1 MSKVFTEGLGFLP
14 TLTIG
19 VRKMK
24 KFIAFAVVALLA
36 LSMCFAGGEKEDSA
50 AGSVVKIGFIG
61 PLTGDYANYGTL
73 CRQAVE
79 MAIDEINA
87 KGGVNGVQIKLFAE
101 DSEGDSQ
108 KALAA
113 MEKLSSSDKVCAII
127 GPVLTGETFSVAE
140 RAQAEGIVVITPSA
154 SHKDITNVG
163 DYIFR
168 TTPSDGLQGEVA
180 GKYWA
185 DVLGYTK
192 LAVLYAKN
200 DYSQGLYESMSEA
213 FEQEG
218 GKVVAAETF
227 MVGDKDF
234 KTQLTKL
241 KNTDAQ
247 AIYLPDYTAEMAQ
260 ILEQASQL
268 GMDKPFLSGDGFLSE
283 EIYSLA
289 GQYTDGVVYTAS
301 ALVEESSR
309 NKEFKDAYAA
319 MWGIGPDSFATNAY
333 DATYILASVI
343 EKVGAGRAA
352 IKSGM
357 EQVKDFEGVNG
368 IINFAS
374 NGDLVAYQGIYEV
387 HGTTPVY
394 VGAFTV
400 EDGRLVKVQ

>member
-1 MSKVFTEGLGFLP
+1 
-14 TLTIG
+14 
-19 VRKMK
+19 MK
-24 KFIAFAVVALLA
+24 KIIAFAVVALLA
-36 LSMCFAGGEKEDSA
+36 MSMCFAGGDKESSA
-50 AGSVVKIGFIG
+50 DGAVVKIGFIG

-87 KGGVNGVQIKLFAE
+87 KGGVNGASIKLFAE

-140 RAQAEGIVVITPSA
+140 RAQAEGIVIITPSA

-180 GKYWA
+180 GKYWSQ
-185 DVLGYTK
+185 VLGYTK

-213 FEQEG
+213 FMQDG
-218 GKVVAAETF
+218 GQIVAAETF

-260 ILEQASQL
+260 ILEQAAQL
-268 GMDKPFLSGDGFLSE
+268 GIDKPFLSGDGFLSE

-301 ALVEESSR
+301 ARVEESNK
-309 NKEFKDAYAA
+309 NKEFKDAYTAR
-319 MWGIGPDSFATNAY
+319 WGIGPDSFATNAY
-333 DATYILASVI
+333 DATYILVSVI
-343 EKVGAGRAA
+343 EKVGTDRKA
-352 IKSGM
+352 IKTGM

-368 IINFAS
+368 IINFAP
-374 NGDLVAYQGIYEV
+374 NGDLVAYHGIYEV
-387 HGTTPVY
+387 HGTTPEY
-394 VGAFTV
+394 LGAFAV
-400 EDGRLVKVQ
+400 EDGKLVQVQ

>member
-1 MSKVFTEGLGFLP
+1 
-14 TLTIG
+14 
-19 VRKMK
+19 MK
-24 KFIAFAVVALLA
+24 KIIAFAVVALLA
-36 LSMCFAGGEKEDSA
+36 MSMCFAGGDKESSA
-50 AGSVVKIGFIG
+50 DGAVVKIGFIG

-87 KGGVNGVQIKLFAE
+87 KGGVNGASIKLFAE

-113 MEKLSSSDKVCAII
+113 MEKLSSSDKACAII

-140 RAQAEGIVVITPSA
+140 RAQAEGIVIITPSA

-180 GKYWA
+180 GKYWSQ
-185 DVLGYTK
+185 VLGYTK

-213 FEQEG
+213 FTQDG
-218 GKVVAAETF
+218 GQIVAAETF

-260 ILEQASQL
+260 ILEQAAQL
-268 GMDKPFLSGDGFLSE
+268 GIGKPFLSGDGFLSE

-301 ALVEESSR
+301 ARVEESNK
-309 NKEFKDAYAA
+309 NKEFKDAYTAR
-319 MWGIGPDSFATNAY
+319 WGIGPDSFATNAY
-333 DATYILASVI
+333 DATYILVSVI
-343 EKVGAGRAA
+343 EKVGTDRKA
-352 IKSGM
+352 IKTGM

-368 IINFAS
+368 IINFAP

-387 HGTTPVY
+387 HGTTPEY
-394 VGAFTV
+394 LGAFAV
-400 EDGRLVKVQ
+400 EDGKLVQVQ

>member
-1 MSKVFTEGLGFLP
+1 
-14 TLTIG
+14 
-19 VRKMK
+19 MK
-24 KFIAFAVVALLA
+24 KIIAFAVVALLA
-36 LSMCFAGGEKEDSA
+36 MSMCFAGGDKESSA
-50 AGSVVKIGFIG
+50 DGAVVKIGFIG

-87 KGGVNGVQIKLFAE
+87 KGGVNGASIKLFAE

-140 RAQAEGIVVITPSA
+140 RAQAEGIVIITPSA

-180 GKYWA
+180 GKYWSQ
-185 DVLGYTK
+185 VLGYTK

-213 FEQEG
+213 FTQDG
-218 GKVVAAETF
+218 GQIVAAETF

-260 ILEQASQL
+260 ILEQAAQL
-268 GMDKPFLSGDGFLSE
+268 GIDKPFLSGDGFLSE

-301 ALVEESSR
+301 ARVEESNK
-309 NKEFKDAYAA
+309 NKEFKDAYTAR
-319 MWGIGPDSFATNAY
+319 WGIGPDSFATNTY
-333 DATYILASVI
+333 DATYILVSVI
-343 EKVGAGRAA
+343 EKVGTDRKA
-352 IKSGM
+352 IKTGM

-368 IINFAS
+368 IINFAP

-387 HGTTPVY
+387 HGTTPEY
-394 VGAFTV
+394 LGAFAV
-400 EDGRLVKVQ
+400 EDGKLVQVQ

>member
-1 MSKVFTEGLGFLP
+1 
-14 TLTIG
+14 
-19 VRKMK
+19 MK
-24 KFIAFAVVALLA
+24 KIIAFAVVALLA
-36 LSMCFAGGEKEDSA
+36 VSVCFAGGDKESSTGGA
-50 AGSVVKIGFIG
+50 VVKIGFIG

-87 KGGVNGVQIKLFAE
+87 KGGINGASIKLFAE

-140 RAQAEGIVVITPSA
+140 RAQAEGIVIITPSA

-180 GKYWA
+180 GKYWSQK
-185 DVLGYTK
+185 LGYTK

-213 FEQEG
+213 FTQDG
-218 GKVVAAETF
+218 GQIVAAETF

-301 ALVEESSR
+301 ARVEESNK
-309 NKEFKDAYAA
+309 NKEFKDAYTAR
-319 MWGIGPDSFATNAY
+319 WGIGPDSFATNAY
-333 DATYILASVI
+333 DATYILVSVI
-343 EKVGAGRAA
+343 EKVGTDRKA
-352 IKSGM
+352 IKTGM
-357 EQVKDFEGVNG
+357 DQVKDFEGVNG
-368 IINFAS
+368 IINFAP

-387 HGTTPVY
+387 HGTTPEY

-400 EDGRLVKVQ
+400 EDGKLIQVQ

>member
-1 MSKVFTEGLGFLP
+1 
-14 TLTIG
+14 
-19 VRKMK
+19 MK
-24 KFIAFAVVALLA
+24 KIIAFAVVALLA
-36 LSMCFAGGEKEDSA
+36 MSMCFAGGDKESSA
-50 AGSVVKIGFIG
+50 DGAVVKIGFIG

-87 KGGVNGVQIKLFAE
+87 KGGVNGASIKLFAE

-140 RAQAEGIVVITPSA
+140 RAQAEGIVIITPSA

-180 GKYWA
+180 GKYWSQ
-185 DVLGYTK
+185 VLGYTK

-213 FEQEG
+213 FTQDG
-218 GKVVAAETF
+218 GQIVAAETF

-260 ILEQASQL
+260 ILEQAAQL
-268 GMDKPFLSGDGFLSE
+268 GIDKPFLSGDGFLSE

-301 ALVEESSR
+301 ARVEESNK
-309 NKEFKDAYAA
+309 NKEFKDAYTARL
-319 MWGIGPDSFATNAY
+319 GIGPDSFATNAY
-333 DATYILASVI
+333 DATYILVSVI
-343 EKVGAGRAA
+343 EKVGTDRKA
-352 IKSGM
+352 IKTGM

-368 IINFAS
+368 IINFAP

-387 HGTTPVY
+387 HGTTPEY
-394 VGAFTV
+394 LGAFAV
-400 EDGRLVKVQ
+400 EDGKLVQVQ

>member
-1 MSKVFTEGLGFLP
+1 MSKVFTEGLGSLP

-127 GPVLTGETFSVAE
+127 GPILTGETFSVAE

-213 FEQEG
+213 FGQEG

-319 MWGIGPDSFATNAY
+319 KWGIGPDSFATNAY

-343 EKVGAGRAA
+343 EKVGTGRAA

>member
-1 MSKVFTEGLGFLP
+1 
-14 TLTIG
+14 
-19 VRKMK
+19 MK
-24 KFIAFAVVALLA
+24 KIIAFAVVALLA
-36 LSMCFAGGEKEDSA
+36 MSMCFAGGDKESSA
-50 AGSVVKIGFIG
+50 DGAVVKIGFIG

-87 KGGVNGVQIKLFAE
+87 KSGVNGASIKLFAE

-140 RAQAEGIVVITPSA
+140 RAQAEGIVIITPSA

-180 GKYWA
+180 GKYWSQ
-185 DVLGYTK
+185 VLGYTK

-213 FEQEG
+213 FTQDG
-218 GKVVAAETF
+218 GQIVAAETF

-260 ILEQASQL
+260 ILEQAAQL
-268 GMDKPFLSGDGFLSE
+268 GIDKPFLSGDGFLSE

-301 ALVEESSR
+301 ARVEESNK
-309 NKEFKDAYAA
+309 NKEFKDAYTAR
-319 MWGIGPDSFATNAY
+319 WGIGPDSFATNAY
-333 DATYILASVI
+333 DATYILVSVI
-343 EKVGAGRAA
+343 EKVGTDRKA
-352 IKSGM
+352 IKTGM

-368 IINFAS
+368 IINFAP

-387 HGTTPVY
+387 HGTTPEY
-394 VGAFTV
+394 LGAFAV
-400 EDGRLVKVQ
+400 EDGKLVQVQ

>member
-1 MSKVFTEGLGFLP
+1 
-14 TLTIG
+14 
-19 VRKMK
+19 MK
-24 KFIAFAVVALLA
+24 KIIAFAVVALLA
-36 LSMCFAGGEKEDSA
+36 MSMCFAGGDKESSA
-50 AGSVVKIGFIG
+50 DGAVVKIGFIG

-87 KGGVNGVQIKLFAE
+87 KGGVNGASIKLFAE

-140 RAQAEGIVVITPSA
+140 RAQAEGIVIITPSA

-180 GKYWA
+180 GKYWSQ
-185 DVLGYTK
+185 VLGYTK

-213 FEQEG
+213 FMQDG
-218 GKVVAAETF
+218 GQIVAAETF

-260 ILEQASQL
+260 ILEQSSQL
-268 GMDKPFLSGDGFLSE
+268 GIDKPFLSGDGFLSE

-301 ALVEESSR
+301 ARVEESNK
-309 NKEFKDAYAA
+309 NKEFKDAYTAR
-319 MWGIGPDSFATNAY
+319 WGIGPDSFATNAY
-333 DATYILASVI
+333 DATYILVSVI
-343 EKVGAGRAA
+343 EKVGTDRKA
-352 IKSGM
+352 IKTGM

-368 IINFAS
+368 IINFAP

-387 HGTTPVY
+387 HGTTPEY
-394 VGAFTV
+394 LGAFAV
-400 EDGRLVKVQ
+400 EDGKLVQVQ

>member
-1 MSKVFTEGLGFLP
+1 
-14 TLTIG
+14 
-19 VRKMK
+19 MK
-24 KFIAFAVVALLA
+24 KIIAFAVVALLA
-36 LSMCFAGGEKEDSA
+36 MSMCFAGGDKESSA
-50 AGSVVKIGFIG
+50 DGAVVKIGFIG

-87 KGGVNGVQIKLFAE
+87 KGGVNGASIKLFAE

-140 RAQAEGIVVITPSA
+140 RAQAEGIVIITPSA

-180 GKYWA
+180 GKYWSQ
-185 DVLGYTK
+185 VLGYTK

-213 FEQEG
+213 FTQDG
-218 GKVVAAETF
+218 GQIVAAETF

-260 ILEQASQL
+260 ILEQAAQL
-268 GMDKPFLSGDGFLSE
+268 GIDKPFLSGDGFLSE

-301 ALVEESSR
+301 ARVEESNK
-309 NKEFKDAYAA
+309 NKEFKDAYTAR
-319 MWGIGPDSFATNAY
+319 WGIGPDSFATNAY
-333 DATYILASVI
+333 DATYILVSVI
-343 EKVGAGRAA
+343 EKVGTDRKA
-352 IKSGM
+352 IKTGM

-368 IINFAS
+368 IINFAP
-374 NGDLVAYQGIYEV
+374 NGDLVAYQGVYEV
-387 HGTTPVY
+387 HGTTPEY
-394 VGAFTV
+394 LGAFSV
-400 EDGRLVKVQ
+400 EGGKLVKIQ

>member
-1 MSKVFTEGLGFLP
+1 
-14 TLTIG
+14 
-19 VRKMK
+19 MK
-24 KFIAFAVVALLA
+24 RIIAFAVVALLA
-36 LSMCFAGGEKEDSA
+36 VSVCFAGGDKESSA
-50 AGSVVKIGFIG
+50 DGAVVKIGFIG

-73 CRQAVE
+73 CKQAIE

-87 KGGVNGVQIKLFAE
+87 KGGVNGSTIKLVPE
-101 DSEGDSQ
+101 DSEGDPQ

-113 MEKLSSSDKVCAII
+113 MEKLSSSDKVCAIV

-140 RAQAEGIVVITPSA
+140 RAQAEGIVIITPSA

-163 DYIFR
+163 DYVFR

-180 GKYWA
+180 GMYWA
-185 DVLGYTK
+185 QVLGYTK

-200 DYSQGLYESMSEA
+200 DYSQGLYESMSES
-213 FEQEG
+213 FTQCG
-218 GKVVAAETF
+218 GQIVATETF

-247 AIYLPDYTAEMAQ
+247 AIYIPDYTAEMAQ

-268 GMDKPFLSGDGFLSE
+268 GIDKPFLSGDGFLSE
-283 EIYSLA
+283 EIYTLA

-301 ALVEESSR
+301 ARVEESNK
-309 NKEFKDAYAA
+309 NKEFKDAYTAR
-319 MWGIGPDSFATNAY
+319 WGIGPDSFATNAY
-333 DATYILASVI
+333 DATYILVSVI
-343 EKVGAGRAA
+343 EKVGTDRKA
-352 IKSGM
+352 IKEGM

-368 IINFAS
+368 IINFAE

-387 HGTTPVY
+387 HGSTPEY
-394 VGAFTV
+394 IGAFTV
-400 EDGRLVKVQ
+400 EDGKLVQVQ

>member
-1 MSKVFTEGLGFLP
+1 
-14 TLTIG
+14 
-19 VRKMK
+19 MK
-24 KFIAFAVVALLA
+24 KIIAFAVVALLA
-36 LSMCFAGGEKEDSA
+36 MSMCFAGGDKESSA
-50 AGSVVKIGFIG
+50 DGAVVKIGFIG

-87 KGGVNGVQIKLFAE
+87 KGGVNGASIKLFAE

-140 RAQAEGIVVITPSA
+140 RAQAEGIVIITPSA

-180 GKYWA
+180 GKYWSQ
-185 DVLGYTK
+185 VLGYTK

-213 FEQEG
+213 FTQDG
-218 GKVVAAETF
+218 GQIVAAETF

-241 KNTDAQ
+241 KNTDVQ

-260 ILEQASQL
+260 ILEQAAQL
-268 GMDKPFLSGDGFLSE
+268 GIDKPFLSGDGFLSE

-301 ALVEESSR
+301 ARVEESNK
-309 NKEFKDAYAA
+309 NKEFKDAYTAR
-319 MWGIGPDSFATNAY
+319 WSIGPDSFATNAY
-333 DATYILASVI
+333 DATYILVSVI
-343 EKVGAGRAA
+343 EKVGTDRKA
-352 IKSGM
+352 IKTGM

-368 IINFAS
+368 IINFAP

-387 HGTTPVY
+387 HGTTPEY
-394 VGAFTV
+394 LGAFAV
-400 EDGRLVKVQ
+400 EDGKLVQVQ

>member
-1 MSKVFTEGLGFLP
+1 
-14 TLTIG
+14 
-19 VRKMK
+19 MK
-24 KFIAFAVVALLA
+24 KIIAFAVVALLA
-36 LSMCFAGGEKEDSA
+36 MSMCFAGGDKESSA
-50 AGSVVKIGFIG
+50 DGAVVKIGFIG

-87 KGGVNGVQIKLFAE
+87 KGGVNGASIKLFAE

-113 MEKLSSSDKVCAII
+113 MEKLSSSDKVCSII

-140 RAQAEGIVVITPSA
+140 RAQAEGIVIITPSA

-180 GKYWA
+180 GKYWSQ
-185 DVLGYTK
+185 VLGYTK

-213 FEQEG
+213 FTQDG
-218 GKVVAAETF
+218 GQIVAAETF

-260 ILEQASQL
+260 ILEQAAQL
-268 GMDKPFLSGDGFLSE
+268 GIDKPFLSGDGFLSE

-301 ALVEESSR
+301 ARVEESNK
-309 NKEFKDAYAA
+309 NKEFKDAYTAR
-319 MWGIGPDSFATNAY
+319 WGIGPDSFATNAY
-333 DATYILASVI
+333 DATYILVSVI
-343 EKVGAGRAA
+343 EKVGTDRKA
-352 IKSGM
+352 IKTGM

-368 IINFAS
+368 IINFAP

-387 HGTTPVY
+387 HGTTPEY
-394 VGAFTV
+394 LGAFAV
-400 EDGRLVKVQ
+400 EDGKLVQVQ

>member
-1 MSKVFTEGLGFLP
+1 
-14 TLTIG
+14 
-19 VRKMK
+19 MK
-24 KFIAFAVVALLA
+24 KIIAFAVVALLVM
-36 LSMCFAGGEKEDSA
+36 SMCFAGGDKESSA
-50 AGSVVKIGFIG
+50 DGAVVKIGFIG

-87 KGGVNGVQIKLFAE
+87 KGGVNGASIKLFAE

-140 RAQAEGIVVITPSA
+140 RAQAEGIVIITPSA

-180 GKYWA
+180 GKYWSQ
-185 DVLGYTK
+185 VLGYTK

-213 FEQEG
+213 FTQDG
-218 GKVVAAETF
+218 GQIVAAETF

-260 ILEQASQL
+260 ILEQAAQL
-268 GMDKPFLSGDGFLSE
+268 GIDKPFLSGDGFLSE

-301 ALVEESSR
+301 ARVEESNK
-309 NKEFKDAYAA
+309 NKEFKDAYTAR
-319 MWGIGPDSFATNAY
+319 WGIGPDSFATNAY
-333 DATYILASVI
+333 DATYILVSVI
-343 EKVGAGRAA
+343 EKVGTDRKA
-352 IKSGM
+352 IKTGM

-368 IINFAS
+368 IINFAP

-387 HGTTPVY
+387 HGTTPEY
-394 VGAFTV
+394 LGAFAV
-400 EDGRLVKVQ
+400 EDGKLVQVQ

>member
-1 MSKVFTEGLGFLP
+1 
-14 TLTIG
+14 
-19 VRKMK
+19 MK
-24 KFIAFAVVALLA
+24 KIIAFAVVALLA
-36 LSMCFAGGEKEDSA
+36 MSMCFAGGDKESSA
-50 AGSVVKIGFIG
+50 DGAVVKIGFIG

-87 KGGVNGVQIKLFAE
+87 KGGVNGASIKLFAE

-140 RAQAEGIVVITPSA
+140 RAQAEGIVIITPSA

-180 GKYWA
+180 GKYWSQ
-185 DVLGYTK
+185 VLGYTK

-200 DYSQGLYESMSEA
+200 DYSQGLYESMSEV
-213 FEQEG
+213 FTQDG
-218 GKVVAAETF
+218 GQIVAAETF

-260 ILEQASQL
+260 ILEQAAQL
-268 GMDKPFLSGDGFLSE
+268 GIDKPFLSGDGFLSE

-301 ALVEESSR
+301 ARVEESNK
-309 NKEFKDAYAA
+309 NKEFKDAYTAR
-319 MWGIGPDSFATNAY
+319 WGIGPDSFATNAY
-333 DATYILASVI
+333 DATYILVSVI
-343 EKVGAGRAA
+343 EKVGIDRKA
-352 IKSGM
+352 IKTGM

-368 IINFAS
+368 IINFAP

-387 HGTTPVY
+387 HGTTPEY
-394 VGAFTV
+394 LGAFAV
-400 EDGRLVKVQ
+400 EDGKLVQVQ

>member
-1 MSKVFTEGLGFLP
+1 
-14 TLTIG
+14 
-19 VRKMK
+19 MK
-24 KFIAFAVVALLA
+24 KIIAFAVVALLA
-36 LSMCFAGGEKEDSA
+36 MSMCFAGGDKESSA
-50 AGSVVKIGFIG
+50 DGAVVKIGFIG

-87 KGGVNGVQIKLFAE
+87 KGGVNGASIKLFAE

-140 RAQAEGIVVITPSA
+140 RAQAEGIVIITPSA

-180 GKYWA
+180 GKYWSQ
-185 DVLGYTK
+185 VLGYTK

-213 FEQEG
+213 FTQDG
-218 GKVVAAETF
+218 GQIVAAETF

-260 ILEQASQL
+260 ILEQAAQL
-268 GMDKPFLSGDGFLSE
+268 GIDKPFLSGDGFLSE

-301 ALVEESSR
+301 ARVEESNK
-309 NKEFKDAYAA
+309 NKEFKDAYTAR
-319 MWGIGPDSFATNAY
+319 WGIGPDSFATNAY
-333 DATYILASVI
+333 DATYILVSVI
-343 EKVGAGRAA
+343 EKVGIDRKA
-352 IKSGM
+352 IKTGM

-368 IINFAS
+368 IINFAP

-387 HGTTPVY
+387 HGTTPEY
-394 VGAFTV
+394 LGAFAV
-400 EDGRLVKVQ
+400 EDGKLVQVQ

>member
-1 MSKVFTEGLGFLP
+1 
-14 TLTIG
+14 
-19 VRKMK
+19 MK

-319 MWGIGPDSFATNAY
+319 KWGIGPDSFATNAY

-343 EKVGAGRAA
+343 EKVGTGRAA

-357 EQVKDFEGVNG
+357 EQVKDFEGMNG

>member
-1 MSKVFTEGLGFLP
+1 
-14 TLTIG
+14 
-19 VRKMK
+19 MK
-24 KFIAFAVVALLA
+24 KIIAFAVVALLA
-36 LSMCFAGGEKEDSA
+36 MSMCFAGGDKESSA
-50 AGSVVKIGFIG
+50 DGAVVKIGFIG

-87 KGGVNGVQIKLFAE
+87 KGGVNGASIKLFAE

-140 RAQAEGIVVITPSA
+140 RAQAEGIVIITPSA

-180 GKYWA
+180 GKYWSQ
-185 DVLGYTK
+185 VLGYTK

-200 DYSQGLYESMSEA
+200 DYSQGLYESMSET
-213 FEQEG
+213 FTQDG
-218 GKVVAAETF
+218 GQIVAAETF

-260 ILEQASQL
+260 ILEQAAQL
-268 GMDKPFLSGDGFLSE
+268 GIDKPFLSGDGFLSE

-301 ALVEESSR
+301 ARVEESNK
-309 NKEFKDAYAA
+309 NKEFKDAYTAR
-319 MWGIGPDSFATNAY
+319 WGIGPDSFATNAY
-333 DATYILASVI
+333 DATYILVSVI
-343 EKVGAGRAA
+343 EKVGTDRKA
-352 IKSGM
+352 IKTGM

-368 IINFAS
+368 IINFAP

-387 HGTTPVY
+387 HGTTPEY
-394 VGAFTV
+394 VGAFAV
-400 EDGRLVKVQ
+400 EDGKLVQVQ